1 MILASERSYVA
12 IKYQVLVTCNEEI
25 EELRQG

>member
-1 MILASERSYVA
+1 MILASERNHIA
-12 IKYQVLVTCNEEI
+12 IKYQVLVYNEEI